1 MNRAVWFVAV
11 GGCAQFYPPTE
22 TASSSPNDR
31 SCAARALIED
41 AEDGDDQILAHGGRG
56 GYVYTYADEK
66 GTQIAP
72 GNDFGMSRGGAADS
86 HFAIRIK
93 GKLGTDNEAY
103 AGVGFAMTEPKGPY
117 DASSYD
123 GVSFVARR
131 SAGSTPYL
139 RFKIPDA
146 NTDPD
151 GKICTE
157 CYNDFGIPFQ
167 VTEEWTRYEVKFSE
181 LAQEADWGQPRP
193 AAIDRSKIYEMQ
205 WQVAVPNAD
214 FDVWIDDVTFLCNG
228 SD

>member
-1 MNRAVWFVAV
+1 
-11 GGCAQFYPPTE
+11 
-22 TASSSPNDR
+22 
-31 SCAARALIED
+31 
-41 AEDGDDQILAHGGRG
+41 
-56 GYVYTYADEK
+56 
-66 GTQIAP
+66 
-72 GNDFGMSRGGAADS
+72 
-86 HFAIRIK
+86 
-93 GKLGTDNEAY
+93 
-103 AGVGFAMTEPKGPY
+103 MTEPKGPY